1 MTARR
6 ALLANAS
13 FTAASAAILI
23 AAADALYPL
32 FGLRSSALLTTIG
45 VVLLG
50 YAASLVLEAR
60 REPPQRYALVTAAL
74 LDAGWVVGS
83 IIVLALA
90 WSALT
95 PAGRV
100 LIITAAL
107 VVEGFAFLQFR
118 VSRTM
123 SPLSSPSVS
132 AAQPPTGAP

>member
-13 FTAASAAILI
+13 FTGVSAVILI
-23 AAADALYPL
+23 AAGGALYPL
-32 FGLRSSALLTTIG
+32 FALRSSSLLTTIG
-45 VVLLG
+45 VVLLL
-50 YAASLVLEAR
+50 YAGSLIIEAR

-83 IIVLALA
+83 VIVLVIA
-90 WSALT
+90 WSTLA

-100 LIITAAL
+100 LIIAAAL
-107 VVEGFAFLQFR
+107 VVEVFAFVQLR

-123 SPLSSPSVS
+123 
-132 AAQPPTGAP
+132 AAEGSR